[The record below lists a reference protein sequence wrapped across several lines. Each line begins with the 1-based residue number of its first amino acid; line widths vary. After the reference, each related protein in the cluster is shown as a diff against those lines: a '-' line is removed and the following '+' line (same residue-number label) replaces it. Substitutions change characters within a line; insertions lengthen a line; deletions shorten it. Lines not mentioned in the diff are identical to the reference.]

1 MGDGLTADFI
11 GKLWNMAV
19 SGESL
24 EKAKYGVLDF
34 AASAFAGRADAGV
47 LKLLRAAE
55 EEGGRTLA
63 PVLFHGRRVSREQ
76 SALVN
81 GFMAHALDYDD
92 VHAEAR
98 GHPSAVLLPAL
109 TALADRGGDGRRFL
123 EAYVVGVEAMARIA
137 LALTNEHYERGFHN
151 TATAGALAAAIAGA
165 WYLGWPPDRAARA
178 LGLAATQAAGLRVHF
193 GTETK
198 PLHAGLAAAAAV
210 RSLRFAE
217 ADVQASRAVLD
228 GRLGFFAVFGQGE
241 ERAREELLRDDPV
254 PRIVRPGLWHK
265 LYPFCS
271 AAYYG
276 WHAAEQ
282 IGHVPLERIDAIEIA
297 FTGRSDAALVHQ
309 RPANGEEGRF
319 SIEYVAALILSGR
332 GLRAG
337 DFQRVPVDDEIRAYM
352 DRMRRVHVFDE
363 PPGVRYTRI
372 TVRLKDGGTLA
383 AVGDKPK
390 GSAGNPVTEAEL
402 LRKYDEVVA
411 SPHAA
416 AIRERILR
424 LDEEEDMPSFVG
436 LLGEAAE

>member
-1 MGDGLTADFI
+1 MEDGLTAAFLE
-11 GKLWNMAV
+11 KMWSMSV

-24 EKAKYGVLDF
+24 GKAKYGVLDF
-34 AASAFAGRADAGV
+34 AASAFAGKADAGV

-55 EEGGRTLA
+55 EEGGRPLA
-63 PVLFHGRRVSREQ
+63 PVLFHRRRVSREQ

-92 VHAEAR
+92 VHAEVR
-98 GHPSAVLLPAL
+98 GHPSAVILPAL
-109 TALADRGGDGRRFL
+109 IALADLGGDGRRFL

-165 WYLGWPPDRAARA
+165 RYLGWSPDRAAPA

-210 RSLRFAE
+210 RALRLAE
-217 ADVQASRAVLD
+217 AGVQASRASLD

-241 ERAREELLRDDPV
+241 ERARTELLREDDV

-271 AAYYG
+271 AAYFV

-282 IGHVPLERIDAIEIA
+282 IGPVPLERIGEIEIA
-297 FTGRSDAALVHQ
+297 FTVRSDAALIHR

-319 SIEYVAALILSGR
+319 SAEYVAALILGGR
-332 GLRAG
+332 GLHARY
-337 DFQRVPVDDEIRAYM
+337 FQRVPVDDEIRAYM
-352 DRMRRVHVFDE
+352 DRMRRVNVFDE

-372 TVRLKDGGTLA
+372 TVKLKDGGTVG
-383 AVGDKPK
+383 AVGDRPK

-402 LRKYDEVVA
+402 VRKYDEVVDG
-411 SPHAA
+411 PQAA
-416 AIRERILR
+416 AIREHILR
-424 LDEEEDMPSFVG
+424 LDEIGDVRPFIALLEEG
-436 LLGEAAE
+436 